1 MDKNNIVLDALIGKY
16 NKIVYKKN
24 NYEYDIALLINAF
37 NIVTSVSSFVI
48 SSIKFNNNLKNLW
61 EYDINRLSEKFL
73 FLHHHLYKFDIKY
86 KIYTMKPSDI
96 YAQKMFSWTR
106 SESQLKLM
114 LEDNCPYNFVLTEP
128 NT

>member
-48 SSIKFNNNLKNLW
+48 SSIKFNDNLKHLW
-61 EYDINRLSEKFL
+61 EYDIYRLCEKFRW
-73 FLHHHLYKFDIKY
+73 LHHHFYKFDIKY
-86 KIYTMKPSDI
+86 KIHTMKPSDI
-96 YAQKMFSWTR
+96 YADKMYNWR
-106 SESQLKLM
+106 ASESQLKLM
-114 LEDNCPYNFVLTEP
+114 LEDKCPYDFVLTKP
-128 NT
+128 N

>member
-16 NKIVYKKN
+16 NKIIYKKN

-61 EYDINRLSEKFL
+61 EYDIYRLLVKYYW
-73 FLHHHLYKFDIKY
+73 LHHHLYKFNIKY

-96 YAQKMFSWTR
+96 YLNQMFRWRKTQ
-106 SESQLKLM
+106 SQLKLM
-114 LEDNCPYNFVLTEP
+114 IEDKCPYDFVLEEP
-128 NT
+128 D